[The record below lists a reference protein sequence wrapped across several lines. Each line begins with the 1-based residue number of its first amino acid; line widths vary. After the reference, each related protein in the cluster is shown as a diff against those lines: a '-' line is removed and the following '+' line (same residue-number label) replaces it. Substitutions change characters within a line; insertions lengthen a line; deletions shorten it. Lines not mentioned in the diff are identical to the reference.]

1 MTIELSVCFFLFL
14 KDCGP
19 LVRLLLRATL
29 LTPLNFFWA
38 LLFNSGVLFSGGG
51 F

>member
-1 MTIELSVCFFLFL
+1 MFL
-14 KDCGP
+14 KDCGL

-29 LTPLNFFWA
+29 LTPRNFFWA
-38 LLFNSGVLFSGGG
+38 LLFNSEDLFSGGD